1 MNFFTENKDESNLL
15 PDVIFLEILK
25 FLFRLQNNSKLK
37 IDENKFK
44 NALDSTSFE
53 NLKKFNMRSSY
64 GFCTND
70 LKIVNIDYEED
81 FVLLDYYLKKNKL
94 KTLINSI

>member
-1 MNFFTENKDESNLL
+1 
-15 PDVIFLEILK
+15 
-25 FLFRLQNNSKLK
+25 
-37 IDENKFK
+37 
-44 NALDSTSFE
+44 
-53 NLKKFNMRSSY
+53 MRSSY

-94 KTLINSI
+94 KTLINSF